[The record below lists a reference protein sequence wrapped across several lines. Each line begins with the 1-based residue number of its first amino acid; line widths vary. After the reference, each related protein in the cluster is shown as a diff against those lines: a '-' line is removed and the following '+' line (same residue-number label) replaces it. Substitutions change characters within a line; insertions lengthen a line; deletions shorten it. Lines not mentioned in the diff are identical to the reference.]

1 MTDIKDSIQSDELQF
16 IITINTID
24 NIRKVKHIRLI
35 TEKTYNLMKMENDNI
50 DNPNTKLIWN
60 SLSK

>member
-35 TEKTYNLMKMENDNI
+35 TEKTYDLMKMENDNI
-50 DNPNTKLIWN
+50 DNPNKKLIWN